1 MFKPLAA
8 IKSFWNMKYFQFLK
22 KKRYAI
28 PSVFIIIILILN
40 LIKHPFVYYL
50 PFNIP
55 GDLKASTIPPF
66 GIFIESKYQNENSNE
81 PCSLIKH
88 EMVHW
93 EQYKRMGLISFYYNY
108 LKCYINS
115 GRVNNWMEEEAR
127 EPCKLKSP

>member
-1 MFKPLAA
+1 M
-8 IKSFWNMKYFQFLK
+8 NYFRFLK

-28 PSVFIIIILILN
+28 PTVFTSFILILDV
-40 LIKHPFVYYL
+40 IKHPFVYYL
-50 PFNIP
+50 PFDLP
-55 GDLKASTIPPF
+55 GKQMASTIPPF

-93 EQYKRMGLISFYYNY
+93 EQYKKMGLISFHYNY

-127 EPCKLKSP
+127 KPCNLKSR